1 MNGIKNMM
9 MRFLNIYIL
18 SHVIYYIP
26 PLTIIID
33 LAVKAVV
40 FPEVGQ
46 TFRLFHLDLLLHEA
60 RKLITSCLKRWKE
73 KHKYVEL
80 ITTFK
85 YTWKSSPLKAFYN
98 YCWTHIK
105 TARFVVPL
113 SNDPWKMESFWWTA
127 NPS

>member
-1 MNGIKNMM
+1 MNGIKNVM
-9 MRFLNIYIL
+9 MRFLNIHIL
-18 SHVIYYIP
+18 SHVIHYIL

-33 LAVKAVV
+33 LAVKAVG

-46 TFRLFHLDLLLHEA
+46 TFRLSHLDLLLHET

-73 KHKYVEL
+73 KHKYIEL
-80 ITTFK
+80 VTPFK
-85 YTWKSSPLKAFYN
+85 YAWKSSPLKAFYN
-98 YCWTHIK
+98 CCWTHIK

-113 SNDPWKMESFWWTA
+113 NNGPWKMESFCWTA

>member
-1 MNGIKNMM
+1 MNGIKNVM
-9 MRFLNIYIL
+9 MRFLNIHIL

-33 LAVKAVV
+33 LAVKAVG

-46 TFRLFHLDLLLHEA
+46 TFRLSHLDLLLHET

-80 ITTFK
+80 ITPFK
-85 YTWKSSPLKAFYN
+85 YTWKSSPLKVFYN
-98 YCWTHIK
+98 CCWTHIK
-105 TARFVVPL
+105 TARFAVPL
-113 SNDPWKMESFWWTA
+113 INDPWKMESFWWTA
-127 NPS
+127 NSS